1 MTIMSLS
8 IMYVPL
14 FLLSSSINLPTKFC
28 NLLFLNEHPARR
40 VLPLNEERIISFLM
54 NFCLLK
60 AGKSGIH
67 LDWIRRLSTGLGA
80 ARGLAYLHEHAD
92 PPVIHRDIKTNN
104 ILLDERLT
112 AKVADFGL
120 CKLASIDKSYVTT
133 QVKGTMGYLDPE
145 YYMTQQLTEK
155 SDVYSFGVV
164 MLELV
169 TGRRPIQQGKYIVRE
184 VISAINKTVDL
195 YDLQGIM
202 DPAIGSE
209 TKLVG
214 FERFVDL
221 ALRCVE
227 ETSAKRPRMSE
238 VVKEIESIMQMAGLN
253 PNAESIPTSTT
264 FEVSSGENIH
274 NLYGGESGDSLFEY
288 SGSIPSSKIEAL

>member
-1 MTIMSLS
+1 
-8 IMYVPL
+8 
-14 FLLSSSINLPTKFC
+14 
-28 NLLFLNEHPARR
+28 
-40 VLPLNEERIISFLM
+40 
-54 NFCLLK
+54 
-60 AGKSGIH
+60 
-67 LDWIRRLSTGLGA
+67 
-80 ARGLAYLHEHAD
+80 
-92 PPVIHRDIKTNN
+92 
-104 ILLDERLT
+104 
-112 AKVADFGL
+112 
-120 CKLASIDKSYVTT
+120 
-133 QVKGTMGYLDPE
+133 MGYLDPE

-164 MLELV
+164 MLELL
-169 TGRRPIQQGKYIVRE
+169 TGRRPYEQGKYIVRE
-184 VISAINKTVDL
+184 VISAMNKTVDL

-264 FEVSSGENIH
+264 FEVSSGENIL
-274 NLYGGESGDSLFEY
+274 NLYGGESGDSLF
-288 SGSIPSSKIEAL
+288 

>member
-1 MTIMSLS
+1 
-8 IMYVPL
+8 
-14 FLLSSSINLPTKFC
+14 
-28 NLLFLNEHPARR
+28 
-40 VLPLNEERIISFLM
+40 
-54 NFCLLK
+54 
-60 AGKSGIH
+60 
-67 LDWIRRLSTGLGA
+67 
-80 ARGLAYLHEHAD
+80 AD
-92 PPVIHRDIKTNN
+92 PPIIHRDIKTNN

-120 CKLASIDKSYVTT
+120 GKLASIDKSYVTT

-169 TGRRPIQQGKYIVRE
+169 TGRSPIQQGKYIVRE
-184 VISAINKTVDL
+184 VISAMNKTMDL

-209 TKLVG
+209 TIKLVG

-221 ALRCVE
+221 PLRCGE
-227 ETSAKRPRMSE
+227 ETSAKPPRMSQ

-253 PNAESIPTSTT
+253 PQCRVNTDINGPRG
-264 FEVSSGENIH
+264 FEWGKHS
-274 NLYGGESGDSLFEY
+274 
-288 SGSIPSSKIEAL
+288 